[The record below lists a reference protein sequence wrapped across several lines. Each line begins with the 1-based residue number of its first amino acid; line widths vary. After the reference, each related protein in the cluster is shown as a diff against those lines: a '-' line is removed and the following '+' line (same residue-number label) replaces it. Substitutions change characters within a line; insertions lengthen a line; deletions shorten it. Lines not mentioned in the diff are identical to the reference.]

1 MPTLG
6 ENKKRLVCFNK
17 QTKKKKSVWELLNPE
32 CNSPTRA
39 RIFSIFPPNAS
50 NYRNKT
56 IYVSQKTKNE
66 QKSLMWPR
74 YLISLL
80 GISKG
85 RVRWMNHSQI
95 RMVVLSR
102 VSTHPIFIFHIVD
115 LATTEVLIF
124 WYLFLLLIL
133 HLLCADFC
141 KASSVFKAVP
151 FVRRL
156 MFSTIFF
163 YFNDWE

>member
-1 MPTLG
+1 
-6 ENKKRLVCFNK
+6 
-17 QTKKKKSVWELLNPE
+17 
-32 CNSPTRA
+32 
-39 RIFSIFPPNAS
+39 
-50 NYRNKT
+50 
-56 IYVSQKTKNE
+56 
-66 QKSLMWPR
+66 
-74 YLISLL
+74 
-80 GISKG
+80 
-85 RVRWMNHSQI
+85 MNHSQI

-133 HLLCADFC
+133 LLLCADFC

-163 YFNDWE
+163 IFILMIERVTFSSKKIYKMGSTHYSFSCIHRKWEFCILGRITCMLLLPSTFVVVVVVIVASW

>member
-1 MPTLG
+1 MEKTKNVWFVLT
-6 ENKKRLVCFNK
+6 NK
-17 QTKKKKSVWELLNPE
+17 QKKKKSVWELLNPE

-95 RMVVLSR
+95 RMVVLLCCLGWPFSR
-102 VSTHPIFIFHIVD
+102 LSSLDPPYIYFSHCRFSYDGGTNLWISFFIIN
-115 LATTEVLIF
+115 
-124 WYLFLLLIL
+124 
-133 HLLCADFC
+133 
-141 KASSVFKAVP
+141 SSSI
-151 FVRRL
+151 VRRL
-156 MFSTIFF
+156 L
-163 YFNDWE
+163 